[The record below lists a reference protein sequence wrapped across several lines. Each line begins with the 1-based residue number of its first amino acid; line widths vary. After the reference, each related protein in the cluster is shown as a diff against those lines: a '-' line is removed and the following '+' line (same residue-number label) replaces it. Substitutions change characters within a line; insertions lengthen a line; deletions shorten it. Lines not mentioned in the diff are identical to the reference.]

1 MVQFYPSSWYTTME
15 PSNKDELIAQFRE
28 EMYEEIEEAIEHHEF
43 KMTQIGIMTLVAF
56 LGILALSLKF

>member
-1 MVQFYPSSWYTTME
+1 MVRFYPAFWYAAMD

-28 EMYEEIEEAIEHHEF
+28 EMHEEIEEAIEHHEF
-43 KMTQIGIMTLVAF
+43 KMTQIGIVTLVAF